1 MFNERLQLLISPE
14 QRHRLEEEARRRD
27 ASIASVIRE
36 AIDLHLGTV
45 DRSARLRALD
55 ELRAMQGGPFL
66 TPEELNREV
75 AAERE
80 QQFDLPPAP

>member
-1 MFNERLQLLISPE
+1 MFSERLQLLISPE
-14 QRHRLEEEARRRD
+14 QRRRLEAEARQRD
-27 ASIASVIRE
+27 ASVASVIRE
-36 AIDLHLGTV
+36 AIDLRLGTV
-45 DRSARLRALD
+45 DRSTRLRAL
-55 ELRAMQGGPFL
+55 EEIRAMQGGPFL

>member
-14 QRHRLEEEARRRD
+14 QRRRLEAEARRRD

-45 DRSARLRALD
+45 DRSARLRALE

-80 QQFDLPPAP
+80 QQFNLPTAP

>member
-1 MFNERLQLLISPE
+1 MLDQRLQLLISPE
-14 QRHRLEEEARRRD
+14 QRRALEAEAERRE
-27 ASIASVIRE
+27 ASVASVIRE
-36 AIDLHLGTV
+36 AIDVHLGIV
-45 DRSARLRALD
+45 DRSARLRAI
-55 ELRAMQGGPFL
+55 EEIRAMEGGRFL

>member
-1 MFNERLQLLISPE
+1 
-14 QRHRLEEEARRRD
+14 
-27 ASIASVIRE
+27 
-36 AIDLHLGTV
+36 
-45 DRSARLRALD
+45 
-55 ELRAMQGGPFL
+55 MQGGQFL

>member
-1 MFNERLQLLISPE
+1 MLDQRLQILISPD
-14 QRHRLEEEARRRD
+14 QRRRLEAEARRRD
-27 ASIASVIRE
+27 ASISSVIRE
-36 AIDLHLGTV
+36 AIDLHLGTT
-45 DRSARLRALD
+45 DRSARLRAL
-55 ELRAMQGGPFL
+55 EEIRAMQGGPFL

>member
-14 QRHRLEEEARRRD
+14 QRRRLEAEARRRD
-27 ASIASVIRE
+27 ASVASVIRE

-45 DRSARLRALD
+45 DPAARLRALD

-66 TPEELNREV
+66 SPEELNREV

-80 QQFDLPPAP
+80 QQFDLRAGP

>member
-1 MFNERLQLLISPE
+1 MFSERLQVLISPE
-14 QRHRLEEEARRRD
+14 QRRALEAEAKRRE
-27 ASIASVIRE
+27 ASVASVIRE
-36 AIDLHLGTV
+36 AIDLRLGTV

-55 ELRAMQGGPFL
+55 EIRAMQGGPFL

-80 QQFDLPPAP
+80 QAFDLPAAP

>member
-1 MFNERLQLLISPE
+1 VSNERLQFRVSQE
-14 QRHRLEEEARRRD
+14 QRRALEAEARRRD

-36 AIDLHLGTV
+36 AIDLHLGIV
-45 DRSARLRALD
+45 DRSARLRAF
-55 ELRAMQGGPFL
+55 EEIRAMQGGTFL

-80 QQFDLPPAP
+80 QQFDLPAAP

>member
-1 MFNERLQLLISPE
+1 MLNQRLQLMISAE
-14 QRHRLEEEARRRD
+14 QRRRLEAEAKRRD
-27 ASIASVIRE
+27 ASVASVIRE
-36 AIDLHLGTV
+36 AVDAHLGTV
-45 DRSARLRALD
+45 DRAARLHAV
-55 ELRAMQGGPFL
+55 EEIRAMQGGKFL

>member
-1 MFNERLQLLISPE
+1 MFNERLQFRVSRE
-14 QRHRLEEEARRRD
+14 QRRALEAEARRRD

-36 AIDLHLGTV
+36 AIDLHLGIV
-45 DRSARLRALD
+45 DRSARLRAF
-55 ELRAMQGGPFL
+55 EEIRAMQGGTFL

-80 QQFDLPPAP
+80 QQFDLPAAP